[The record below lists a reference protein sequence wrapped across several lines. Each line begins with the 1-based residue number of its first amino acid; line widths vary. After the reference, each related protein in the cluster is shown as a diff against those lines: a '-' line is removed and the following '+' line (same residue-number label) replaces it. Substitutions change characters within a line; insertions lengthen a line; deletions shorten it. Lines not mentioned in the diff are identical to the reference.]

1 MISNKRVERLFMD
14 TKSRIM
20 ETAFKLFLKKGFA
33 DVSLNEIIKESGITT
48 GGFYYHFD
56 SKDTLLVEV
65 IKKYIF
71 NYFNFTIE
79 QIKDFEGTHKEK
91 LKTVILLI
99 VGDDSTIN
107 TTTQLVESAEEIDY
121 RTLHLLLFE
130 GVQKYEI
137 ISKHYTEFY
146 YNLFA
151 FIKEVI
157 DDGKNQDVL
166 RPDIDSTKYSLL
178 IQTTMVG
185 TVLMWIG
192 MPAMPLGERMESNL
206 DILWDLMKNK
216 T

>member
-1 MISNKRVERLFMD
+1 MD
-14 TKSRIM
+14 TKVRIM

-33 DVSLNEIIKESGITT
+33 DVSLNEIIKESDITT
-48 GGFYYHFD
+48 GGFYYHFN

-65 IKKYIF
+65 INKYIF
-71 NYFNFTIE
+71 SYFSSIIK
-79 QIKDFEGTHKEK
+79 QIRKCKGTPKEK
-91 LKTVILLI
+91 LKAVILLI

-107 TTTQLVESAEEIDY
+107 ETTQLCEGAEKIDY

-146 YNLFA
+146 YDLHE

-157 DDGKNQDVL
+157 NDGMAQGLIRD
-166 RPDIDSTKYSLL
+166 DIDSTELSLT
-178 IQTTMVG
+178 IQTIMVG

-192 MPAMPLGERMESNL
+192 MPEMPLGKRMESNI
-206 DILWDLMKNK
+206 DQLWSFIKK
-216 T
+216 

>member
-1 MISNKRVERLFMD
+1 MD

-20 ETAFKLFLKKGFA
+20 ETAFKLFLEKGFA

-79 QIKDFEGTHKEK
+79 QIRDFEGTHKEK

-157 DDGKNQDVL
+157 DDGKDQGVL
-166 RPDIDSTKYSLL
+166 RSDIDSTKYSLL
-178 IQTTMVG
+178 IQTAMVG
-185 TVLMWIG
+185 TVIMWIG

-206 DILWDLMKNK
+206 DILWDLMKN
-216 T
+216 

>member
-1 MISNKRVERLFMD
+1 MD

-20 ETAFKLFLKKGFA
+20 ETAFKLFLEKGFA

-56 SKDTLLVEV
+56 SKDTLIVEV

-79 QIKDFEGTHKEK
+79 QIRDFEGTHKEK

-157 DDGKNQDVL
+157 DDGKDQGVL
-166 RPDIDSTKYSLL
+166 RSDIDSTKYSLL
-178 IQTTMVG
+178 IQTAMVG
-185 TVLMWIG
+185 TVIMWIG

-206 DILWDLMKNK
+206 DILWDLMKN
-216 T
+216 

>member
-1 MISNKRVERLFMD
+1 MD

-20 ETAFKLFLKKGFA
+20 ETAFKLFLEKGFA

-157 DDGKNQDVL
+157 DDGKDQGVL
-166 RPDIDSTKYSLL
+166 RSDIDSTKYSLL
-178 IQTTMVG
+178 IQTAMVG
-185 TVLMWIG
+185 TVIMWIG

-206 DILWDLMKNK
+206 DILWDLMKN
-216 T
+216 

>member
-1 MISNKRVERLFMD
+1 MD
-14 TKSRIM
+14 TKSRIL
-20 ETAFKLFLKKGFA
+20 ETAFLLFLEKGFA
-33 DVSLNEIIKESGITT
+33 DVSLNEIIKKSDITT

-65 IKKYIF
+65 IRKYIF
-71 NYFNFTIE
+71 NYFNSTIE
-79 QIKDFEGTHKEK
+79 QIRDFEGTHKEK

-107 TTTQLVESAEEIDY
+107 TTTQLVESAEKIDY

-137 ISKHYTEFY
+137 ISKNYTEFY
-146 YNLFA
+146 YNLLE

-157 DDGKNQDVL
+157 DDGVAKGIL
-166 RPDIDSTKYSLL
+166 RADLDTTKYSLL
-178 IQTTMVG
+178 IQTAMVG

-192 MPAMPLGERMESNL
+192 MPAMPLGERMQSNL
-206 DILWDLMKNK
+206 DILWDAMKSEDNSD
-216 T
+216 